1 MKLAT
6 TCIAALLTFSA
17 FAQSAGELDNRGG
30 YKTIRLL
37 DPIDSV
43 KGYKLKKEF
52 TEKGNVYPSAIYEV
66 NHPDYMTI
74 GEIGV
79 NTIEIETYNGK
90 IYRIYV
96 YTEKD
101 ERLMKA
107 MENVLGKSTYNSRE
121 NLYFWSTE
129 RILLTFQSH
138 GKKELKLVY
147 RSNVIP
153 KLMKE
158 DREKK
163 VETISSDF

>member
-1 MKLAT
+1 
-6 TCIAALLTFSA
+6 
-17 FAQSAGELDNRGG
+17 
-30 YKTIRLL
+30 
-37 DPIDSV
+37 
-43 KGYKLKKEF
+43 
-52 TEKGNVYPSAIYEV
+52 
-66 NHPDYMTI
+66 
-74 GEIGV
+74 
-79 NTIEIETYNGK
+79 
-90 IYRIYV
+90 V